1 MLQSMWYEHR
11 LSFFSQNHKVLSKF
25 MWFLETD
32 LEIRRIHFIQGTTTL
47 KEVFIKRF
55 VGGSECEGSVLIEV
69 SDSGTSHEG
78 VAEYLR
84 EKKESRA

>member
-1 MLQSMWYEHR
+1 
-11 LSFFSQNHKVLSKF
+11 

-32 LEIRRIHFIQGTTTL
+32 LEIRGIHFIQGTTTL

-55 VGGSECEGSVLIEV
+55 VGVSECEGSVLIVV
-69 SDSGTSHEG
+69 SDTVTSREG